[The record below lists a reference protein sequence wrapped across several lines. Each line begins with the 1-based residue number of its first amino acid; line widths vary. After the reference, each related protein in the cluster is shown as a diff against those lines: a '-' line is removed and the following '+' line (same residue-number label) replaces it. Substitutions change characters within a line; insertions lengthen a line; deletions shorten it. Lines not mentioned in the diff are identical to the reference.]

1 MTANRSF
8 VIAGNQNTAVIL
20 VCPDALFSK
29 RKLTGTELY
38 ASDPEPTP
46 PKWDWSA
53 FVGSFPPTLGL
64 MVLQPN
70 NGGEDGVGE

>member
-20 VCPDALFSK
+20 VCPGAPFSN

-38 ASDPEPTP
+38 TSDPEPKP
-46 PKWDWSA
+46 PEWD
-53 FVGSFPPTLGL
+53 
-64 MVLQPN
+64 
-70 NGGEDGVGE
+70 